1 MVQEIMRHIL
11 ELELLA
17 ALDESADP
25 ELGLAVL
32 ELEQL
37 NLDEL
42 ASPEVIEV
50 DCSFGQSSTAQSQ
63 CPAG

>member
-1 MVQEIMRHIL
+1 MEIGLADEIEPTVALPMVQEIMRHIL

-32 ELEQL
+32 ELE
-37 NLDEL
+37 
-42 ASPEVIEV
+42 
-50 DCSFGQSSTAQSQ
+50 
-63 CPAG
+63 